1 MHTCKTKKLY
11 DSEKGKDIYIAIYV
25 HSSYYFFHWNIQLN
39 ANIIFALGFKFIH
52 NVLYFCLFSL
62 LIWWNSLQMKIYPWK
77 VS

>member
-39 ANIIFALGFKFIH
+39 AKH
-52 NVLYFCLFSL
+52 NFFFRV
-62 LIWWNSLQMKIYPWK
+62 QIY
-77 VS
+77 S